1 MINVNFLPSRR
12 IALYMA
18 RLFVSRSFAVL
29 VMLTLVL
36 MALDLLGESGK
47 ILAVPGNGEPEIWRY
62 VSLRVPMLASRFLPF
77 AVLLG
82 TLIALTSLNQHSE
95 VVAMKAA
102 GMSAHQVLAPM
113 IIASLVV
120 AAAAFAFNETVV
132 VRASR
137 TAEAWTGADYKPLP
151 PDSGILSNVWARNG
165 KELVHVR
172 MVAGRG
178 ANVRLEG
185 VTIYQREGETLR
197 GMIDAAVARQRPGGW
212 RLFDVRVYDTSMNV
226 VHKHPV
232 LDALEG
238 VETTRFTLARINP
251 SAQDFKTL
259 NQAIVD
265 LDRAGRPTAEARSG
279 WWHKISGPLSI
290 VLMPLLAGLAAFG
303 LARSGQVL
311 IRAAIGM
318 ALGFTYFL
326 VDNLSLALGNV
337 GAYPPLLSAFA
348 PFLLF
353 LFIGEM
359 LLVRSE
365 E

>member
-1 MINVNFLPSRR
+1 MINFNFLPSRR
-12 IALYMA
+12 IATYMA
-18 RLFVSRSFAVL
+18 RLFLSRSLAVL
-29 VMLTLVL
+29 IMLVMVL

-47 ILAVPGNGEPEIWRY
+47 ILAVPGNGEPELWRY

-82 TLIALTSLNQHSE
+82 TLIALTALNQNSE

-113 IIASLVV
+113 ILASLLV

-132 VRASR
+132 VRAAR
-137 TAEAWTGADYKPLP
+137 TAEAWSGADYKPIP
-151 PDSGILSNVWARNG
+151 PDTGVLNNVWARHG
-165 KELVHVR
+165 EQLVHVR
-172 MVAGRG
+172 QVIGRG
-178 ANVRLEG
+178 DRARLEG
-185 VTIYQREGETLR
+185 VTIYQRDEGAIA
-197 GMIDAAVARQRPGGW
+197 GVVDAKRARQRPGGW
-212 RLFDVRVYDTSMNV
+212 RLFDVRIYDTGMNV
-226 VHKHPV
+226 VRKHSEM
-232 LDALEG
+232 DALNG
-238 VETTRFTLARINP
+238 VEPTRFTLARID
-251 SAQDFKTL
+251 AAGEDFGSL
-259 NQAIVD
+259 NQAIRD
-265 LDRAGRPTAEARSG
+265 LDRASRPTAAARSG
-279 WWHKISGPLSI
+279 WWHKISGPISI

-311 IRAAIGM
+311 VRAAIGM
-318 ALGFTYFL
+318 ALGFSYFL

-337 GAYPPLLSAFA
+337 GAYPPVLAAWA

-359 LLVRSE
+359 VLVRSE

>member
-1 MINVNFLPSRR
+1 MINTNFLPSRR
-12 IALYMA
+12 LALYMA
-18 RLFVSRSFAVL
+18 RLFLSRSLAVL
-29 VMLTLVL
+29 IMLVMVL

-47 ILAVPGNGEPEIWRY
+47 ILAVPGNGEPELWRY

-82 TLIALTSLNQHSE
+82 TLIALTALNQNSE

-113 IIASLVV
+113 ILASMLV

-132 VRASR
+132 VRSSR
-137 TAEAWTGADYKPLP
+137 VAEAWSDADYKPIP
-151 PDSGILSNVWARNG
+151 PDTGVLANVWARDG
-165 KELVHVR
+165 QKLVHVR
-172 MVAGRG
+172 LVVGRG
-178 ANVRLEG
+178 ADARLDG
-185 VTIYQREGETLR
+185 VTSYEREGETLR
-197 GMIDAAVARQRPGGW
+197 GMIDAKQARQRPGGW
-212 RLFDVRVYDTSMNV
+212 RLIDARVYDAGMNV
-226 VHKHPV
+226 VRRVPTI
-232 LDALEG
+232 DTMEG
-238 VETTRFTLARINP
+238 VEATRFTLARINAT
-251 SAQDFKTL
+251 SEDFGSL

-265 LDRAGRPTAEARSG
+265 LDRASRPTAAARSG
-279 WWHKISGPLSI
+279 WWHKISGPMSV

-311 IRAAIGM
+311 VRAAIGM

-337 GAYPPLLSAFA
+337 GAYPPMLAAWA

-359 LLVRSE
+359 VLVRTE

>member
-1 MINVNFLPSRR
+1 MINFNFLPSRR
-12 IALYMA
+12 IATYMA
-18 RLFVSRSFAVL
+18 RLFLSRSFAVL
-29 VMLTLVL
+29 IMLVIVL

-47 ILAVPGNGEPEIWRY
+47 ILAVPGNGEPELWRY

-82 TLIALTSLNQHSE
+82 TLIALTALNQNSE

-113 IIASLVV
+113 ILASLLV
-120 AAAAFAFNETVV
+120 AGVAFAFNETVV
-132 VRASR
+132 VRAAR
-137 TAEAWTGADYKPLP
+137 TAEAWSGADYKPIP
-151 PDSGILSNVWARNG
+151 PDTGVLNNVWAREG
-165 KELVHVR
+165 ELLIHVR
-172 MVAGRG
+172 QVIGRG
-178 ANVRLEG
+178 ARARLEG
-185 VTIYQREGETLR
+185 VTIYQRDEGAIT
-197 GMIDAAVARQRPGGW
+197 GMIDARSARQRPGGW
-212 RLFDVRVYDTSMNV
+212 RLFDVRIYDTGMNV
-226 VHKHPV
+226 VRKQATM
-232 LDALEG
+232 DALSGGEP
-238 VETTRFTLARINP
+238 TRFTLARIAAAGDNFG
-251 SAQDFKTL
+251 SL
-259 NQAIVD
+259 NQAIRD
-265 LDRAGRPTAEARSG
+265 LDRASRPTAAARSG
-279 WWHKISGPLSI
+279 WWHKLSGPISI

-318 ALGFTYFL
+318 ALGFSYFL

-337 GAYPPLLSAFA
+337 GAYPPVLAAWA

-359 LLVRSE
+359 VLIRSE

>member
-1 MINVNFLPSRR
+1 MINFNFLPSRR

-18 RLFVSRSFAVL
+18 RLFLSRSLAVL
-29 VMLTLVL
+29 IMLVMVL

-47 ILAVPGNGEPEIWRY
+47 ILAVPGNGEPELWRY
-62 VSLRVPMLASRFLPF
+62 VGLRVPMLASRFLPF

-82 TLIALTSLNQHSE
+82 TLIALTTLNQNSE

-113 IIASLVV
+113 IFASLLV

-137 TAEAWTGADYKPLP
+137 TAEAWSGADYKPIP
-151 PDSGILSNVWARNG
+151 PDTGVLSNVWARDG
-165 KELVHVR
+165 QELVHARLVI
-172 MVAGRG
+172 GRG

-185 VTIYQREGETLR
+185 VTIYQREGGAIAGL
-197 GMIDAAVARQRPGGW
+197 IDARLALQRPGGW
-212 RLFDVRVYDTSMNV
+212 RLFDVRTYDTDMNV
-226 VHKHPV
+226 VRKQAT
-232 LDALEG
+232 LDTMDG
-238 VETTRFTLARINP
+238 VEATRFTLARINAT
-251 SAQDFKTL
+251 SENFGSL
-259 NQAIVD
+259 NQAIAD
-265 LDRAGRPTAEARSG
+265 LDSASRPTAAARSG
-279 WWHKISGPLSI
+279 WWHKISGPFSI

-311 IRAAIGM
+311 VRAAIGM

-337 GAYPPLLSAFA
+337 GAYPPVLAAWA

-359 LLVRSE
+359 VLVRSE

>member
-12 IALYMA
+12 LALYMA
-18 RLFVSRSFAVL
+18 RLFLTRSLAVL
-29 VMLTLVL
+29 VMLVMVL

-47 ILAVPGNGEPEIWRY
+47 ILAVPGNGEPELWRY

-82 TLIALTSLNQHSE
+82 TLIALTTLNQNSE

-113 IIASLVV
+113 IMASMLV

-132 VRASR
+132 VHASR
-137 TAEAWTGADYKPLP
+137 TAEAWSDADYRPIP
-151 PDSGILSNVWARNG
+151 PDTGVLSNVWARDG
-165 KELVHVR
+165 EQLVRVGL
-172 MVAGRG
+172 VVGRG
-178 ANVRLEG
+178 ADVRLER
-185 VTIYQREGETLR
+185 VTIYQRAGETLR
-197 GMIDAAVARQRPGGW
+197 GMIDARVALQRAGGW
-212 RLFDVRVYDTSMNV
+212 RLFDARIYDAGMNV
-226 VHKHPV
+226 VRRAATI
-232 LDALEG
+232 DTMEG
-238 VETTRFTLARINP
+238 VEATRFTLARINAT
-251 SAQDFKTL
+251 SEDFASL
-259 NQAIVD
+259 NQAIID
-265 LDRAGRPTAEARSG
+265 LDRASRSTAAARSG
-279 WWHKISGPLSI
+279 WWHKISGPMSVI
-290 VLMPLLAGLAAFG
+290 LMPLLAGLAAFG

-337 GAYPPLLSAFA
+337 GAYPPILAAWA

-359 LLVRSE
+359 VLVRTE

>member
-18 RLFVSRSFAVL
+18 RLFLSRSLAVL
-29 VMLTLVL
+29 VMLVMVL

-47 ILAVPGNGEPEIWRY
+47 ILAVPGNGEAEIWRY
-62 VSLRVPMLASRFLPF
+62 VGLRVPMLASRFLPF

-82 TLIALTSLNQHSE
+82 TLIALTSLNQNSE

-113 IIASLVV
+113 ILASLLV
-120 AAAAFAFNETVV
+120 AALAFAFNETVV

-137 TAEAWTGADYKPLP
+137 TADAWTGVDYKPIP
-151 PDSGILSNVWARNG
+151 PDSGVLSNVWARNKG
-165 KELVHVR
+165 QLIHARLVV
-172 MVAGRG
+172 GRG
-178 ANVRLEG
+178 DNVRLEG
-185 VTIYQREGETLR
+185 VTIYEREGESLSA
-197 GMIDAAVARQRPGGW
+197 MIDAKSARQRPGGW
-212 RLFDVRVYDTSMNV
+212 RLFDVRVYDTNMNM
-226 VHKHPV
+226 VHKHPT
-232 LDALEG
+232 LDTLDG
-238 VETTRFTLARINP
+238 VETTRFTLARIN
-251 SAQDFKTL
+251 ATGEDFASL

-279 WWHKISGPLSI
+279 WWHKISGPMSI
-290 VLMPLLAGLAAFG
+290 ILMPLLAGLAAFG
-303 LARSGQVL
+303 LARSGQVM

-337 GAYPPLLSAFA
+337 GAYPPFLSAFA
-348 PFLLF
+348 PFMLF

>member
-1 MINVNFLPSRR
+1 MINFSFLPSRR
-12 IALYMA
+12 LATYMA
-18 RLFVSRSFAVL
+18 RLFLTRSLAVL
-29 VMLTLVL
+29 VMLVMVL

-47 ILAVPGNGEPEIWRY
+47 ILAVPGNGEPELWHY

-82 TLIALTSLNQHSE
+82 TLIALTSLNQNSE

-113 IIASLVV
+113 ILASLVV
-120 AAAAFAFNETVV
+120 AAVAFAFNETVV

-137 TAEAWTGADYKPLP
+137 TAEAWSGADYKPIP
-151 PDSGILSNVWARNG
+151 PDRGVLSNVWARDG
-165 KELVHVR
+165 EKLVHVDL
-172 MVAGRG
+172 VVGRG
-178 ANVRLEG
+178 VRVRLEG
-185 VTIYQREGETLR
+185 VTIYQREAGSLQS
-197 GMIDAAVARQRPGGW
+197 MIDAPLARQRPGGW
-212 RLFDVRVYDTSMNV
+212 RLFDARIYDTEMNMV
-226 VHKHPV
+226 RKAAT
-232 LDALEG
+232 LDTLDG
-238 VETTRFTLARINP
+238 VETTRFTLAKINAA
-251 SAQDFKTL
+251 SEDFQSL
-259 NQAIVD
+259 EQAIVD
-265 LDRAGRPTAEARSG
+265 LDRAGRPTAAARSG
-279 WWHKISGPLSI
+279 WWHKISGPFSI

-337 GAYPPLLSAFA
+337 GAYPPTLAAWA

-353 LFIGEM
+353 LFIGETV
-359 LLVRSE
+359 LVRSE

>member
-18 RLFVSRSFAVL
+18 RLFLSRSLAVL
-29 VMLTLVL
+29 VMLVMVL

-47 ILAVPGNGEPEIWRY
+47 ILAVPGNGEAEIWRY
-62 VSLRVPMLASRFLPF
+62 VGLRVPMLASRFLPF

-82 TLIALTSLNQHSE
+82 TMIALTSLNQNSE

-113 IIASLVV
+113 ILASLLV
-120 AAAAFAFNETVV
+120 AALAFAFNETVV

-137 TAEAWTGADYKPLP
+137 TADAWTGVDYKPIP
-151 PDSGILSNVWARNG
+151 PESGVLSNVWARNKG
-165 KELVHVR
+165 QLIHARLVV
-172 MVAGRG
+172 GRG
-178 ANVRLEG
+178 DNVRLEG
-185 VTIYQREGETLR
+185 VTIYEREGESLSA
-197 GMIDAAVARQRPGGW
+197 MIDAKSARQRPGGW
-212 RLFDVRVYDTSMNV
+212 RLIDVRVYDTNMNM
-226 VHKHPV
+226 VHKHPT
-232 LDALEG
+232 LDTLDG
-238 VETTRFTLARINP
+238 VETTRFTLARIN
-251 SAQDFKTL
+251 ATGEDFGSL

-279 WWHKISGPLSI
+279 WWHKISGPMSI
-290 VLMPLLAGLAAFG
+290 ILMPLLAGLAAFG
-303 LARSGQVL
+303 LARSGQVM

-337 GAYPPLLSAFA
+337 GAYPPVLSAFA
-348 PFLLF
+348 PFMLF

>member
-1 MINVNFLPSRR
+1 MINLNFLPSRR

-18 RLFVSRSFAVL
+18 RLFLTRSLAVL
-29 VMLTLVL
+29 IMLVMVL

-47 ILAVPGNGEPEIWRY
+47 ILAVPGNGEPDLWRY

-82 TLIALTSLNQHSE
+82 TLIALTALNQNSE

-113 IIASLVV
+113 IFASLLV

-132 VRASR
+132 VRAAR
-137 TAEAWTGADYKPLP
+137 TIDAWSGADYKPIP
-151 PDSGILSNVWARNG
+151 PDTGVLNNVWARDG
-165 KELVHVR
+165 ERLVHVR
-172 MVAGRG
+172 QVVGRG
-178 ANVRLEG
+178 ARARLEG
-185 VTIYQREGETLR
+185 VTIYQREGGAIA
-197 GMIDAAVARQRPGGW
+197 GMIDARQARQRPGGW
-212 RLFDVRVYDTSMNV
+212 RLSDVRIYDTGMNMV
-226 VHKHPV
+226 RKVAEM
-232 LDALEG
+232 DAMEG
-238 VETTRFTLARINP
+238 VEATRFTLARIDAA
-251 SAQDFKTL
+251 SEDFGSL

-265 LDRAGRPTAEARSG
+265 LDRASRPTAAARSG
-279 WWHKISGPLSI
+279 WWHKISGPFSI

-318 ALGFTYFL
+318 ALGFSYFL

-337 GAYPPLLSAFA
+337 GAYPPALAAWA

-359 LLVRSE
+359 VLVRSE

>member
-12 IALYMA
+12 IAAYMA
-18 RLFVSRSFAVL
+18 RLFLSRSFAVL
-29 VMLTLVL
+29 IMLVMVL

-47 ILAVPGNGEPEIWRY
+47 ILGVPGNGEAELWRY
-62 VSLRVPMLASRFLPF
+62 VGLRVPMLASRFLPF

-82 TLIALTSLNQHSE
+82 TLIALTTLNQNSE

-102 GMSAHQVLAPM
+102 GMSAHQILAPM
-113 IIASLVV
+113 VLASLLV

-137 TAEAWTGADYKPLP
+137 TAEAWSGVDYKPIP
-151 PDSGILSNVWARNG
+151 PDSGILSNVWAREG
-165 KELVHVR
+165 EQLIHAR
-172 MVAGRG
+172 LVAGRG

-185 VTIYQREGETLR
+185 VTIYQREGGTVR
-197 GMIDAAVARQRPGGW
+197 GFVDARLARQHDGGW
-212 RLFDVRVYDTSMNV
+212 RLFDVRVYDTDMNV
-226 VHKHPV
+226 VHKHPTLDV
-232 LDALEG
+232 LAG
-238 VETTRFTLARINP
+238 VEATRFTLAKLNP
-251 SAQDFKTL
+251 SAQDLGSL
-259 NQAIVD
+259 NQAIID
-265 LDRAGRPTAEARSG
+265 LDRAGRSTAEARSG
-279 WWHKISGPLSI
+279 WWHKLSGPLSV

-337 GAYPPLLSAFA
+337 GAYPPMLSAFA

-359 LLVRSE
+359 VLVRSE

>member
-1 MINVNFLPSRR
+1 MINFNFLPSRR
-12 IALYMA
+12 LGTYMA
-18 RLFVSRSFAVL
+18 RLFLTRSFAVL
-29 VMLTLVL
+29 MMLVMVL

-47 ILAVPGNGEPEIWRY
+47 ILAVPGNGEPELWRY
-62 VSLRVPMLASRFLPF
+62 VGLRVPMLASRFIPF

-82 TLIALTSLNQHSE
+82 TLIALTSLNQNSE

-113 IIASLVV
+113 VIASLFV
-120 AAAAFAFNETVV
+120 AIGTFAFNETVV
-132 VRASR
+132 VHASR
-137 TAEAWTGADYKPLP
+137 TADAWTGADYKPIP
-151 PDSGILSNVWARNG
+151 PESGVLSNVWARDG
-165 KELVHVR
+165 EKLIHAR
-172 MVAGRG
+172 LVAGRG

-185 VTIYQREGETLR
+185 VTIYQRRSGSIDGL
-197 GMIDAAVARQRPGGW
+197 IDAPLARQRPGGW
-212 RLFDVRVYDTSMNV
+212 RLFDARIYDTGMNV
-226 VHKHPV
+226 VRKQAT
-232 LDALEG
+232 LDTLYG
-238 VETTRFTLARINP
+238 VEPTRFTLAKINAT
-251 SAQDFKTL
+251 SRDFQSL
-259 NQAIVD
+259 EQAIVD

-337 GAYPPLLSAFA
+337 GAYPPVLAAWA

-353 LFIGEM
+353 LLIGE
-359 LLVRSE
+359 LVLVRSE

>member
-1 MINVNFLPSRR
+1 MINFNFLPSRR
-12 IALYMA
+12 LGTYMA
-18 RLFVSRSFAVL
+18 RLFLTRSFAVL
-29 VMLTLVL
+29 MMLVMVL

-47 ILAVPGNGEPEIWRY
+47 ILAVPGNGEPELWRY
-62 VSLRVPMLASRFLPF
+62 VGLRVPMLASRFIPF

-82 TLIALTSLNQHSE
+82 TLIALTSLNQNSE
-95 VVAMKAA
+95 VVAM
-102 GMSAHQVLAPM
+102 GT
-113 IIASLVV
+113 
-120 AAAAFAFNETVV
+120 FTFNETVV

-137 TAEAWTGADYKPLP
+137 TADAWTGADYKPIP
-151 PDSGILSNVWARNG
+151 PESGVLSNVWARDG
-165 KELVHVR
+165 EKLIHAR
-172 MVAGRG
+172 LVAGRG

-185 VTIYQREGETLR
+185 VTIYQRRSGSIDGL
-197 GMIDAAVARQRPGGW
+197 IDAPLARQRPGGW
-212 RLFDVRVYDTSMNV
+212 RLFDARIYDTGMNV
-226 VHKHPV
+226 VRKQAT
-232 LDALEG
+232 LDTLYG
-238 VETTRFTLARINP
+238 VEPTRFTLAKINAT
-251 SAQDFKTL
+251 SRDFQSL
-259 NQAIVD
+259 EQAIVD

-337 GAYPPLLSAFA
+337 GAYPPVLAAWA

-353 LFIGEM
+353 LLIGE
-359 LLVRSE
+359 LVLVRSE

>member
-18 RLFVSRSFAVL
+18 RLFVGRSLAVL
-29 VMLTLVL
+29 VMLVMVL

-82 TLIALTSLNQHSE
+82 TLIALTSLNQNSE

-113 IIASLVV
+113 ILASLMV
-120 AAAAFAFNETVV
+120 AALAFAFNETVV

-137 TAEAWTGADYKPLP
+137 TADAWSAVDYKPIP
-151 PDSGILSNVWARNG
+151 RDSGVLSNVWARDG
-165 KELVHVR
+165 GALIHAR
-172 MVAGRG
+172 LVAGRG
-178 ANVRLEG
+178 AAARLEG

-197 GMIDAAVARQRPGGW
+197 GMIDARSARQRPGGW
-212 RLFDVRVYDTSMNV
+212 RLYDARAYDTDMNV
-226 VHKHPV
+226 VHRHAV
-232 LDALEG
+232 IDTLDG
-238 VETTRFTLARINP
+238 VEPTRFTLARINAT
-251 SAQDFKTL
+251 SEDFGSL

-279 WWHKISGPLSI
+279 WWHKISGPMSI
-290 VLMPLLAGLAAFG
+290 ILMPLLAGLAAFG

-337 GAYPPLLSAFA
+337 GAYPPFLSAFA
-348 PFLLF
+348 PFMLF

-359 LLVRSE
+359 VLVRSE

>member
-1 MINVNFLPSRR
+1 MINFNFLPSRR

-18 RLFVSRSFAVL
+18 RLFLSRSLAVL
-29 VMLTLVL
+29 IMLVMVL

-47 ILAVPGNGEPEIWRY
+47 ILAVPGNGEPELWRY
-62 VSLRVPMLASRFLPF
+62 VGLRVPMLASRFLPF

-82 TLIALTSLNQHSE
+82 TLIALTTLNQNSE

-113 IIASLVV
+113 IFASLLV

-137 TAEAWTGADYKPLP
+137 TAEAWSGADYKPIP
-151 PDSGILSNVWARNG
+151 PDTGVLSNVWARDG
-165 KELVHVR
+165 QELVHARLVI
-172 MVAGRG
+172 GRG

-185 VTIYQREGETLR
+185 VTIYQREGGAIAGL
-197 GMIDAAVARQRPGGW
+197 IDARLARQRPGGW
-212 RLFDVRVYDTSMNV
+212 RLFDVRTYDTDMNV
-226 VHKHPV
+226 VRKQAT
-232 LDALEG
+232 LDTMDG
-238 VETTRFTLARINP
+238 VEATRFTLARINAT
-251 SAQDFKTL
+251 SENFGSL
-259 NQAIVD
+259 NQAIAD
-265 LDRAGRPTAEARSG
+265 LDRASRPTAAARSG
-279 WWHKISGPLSI
+279 WWHKISGPFSI

-311 IRAAIGM
+311 VRAAIGM

-337 GAYPPLLSAFA
+337 GAYPPVLAAWA

-359 LLVRSE
+359 VLVRSE